1 MPQRCAASGRA
12 EVYGVEAGERMGGMM
27 TNSMGDWIWRVARL
41 AGATLLLLMAL
52 PGPAHAQYKIGPEDV
67 LHIAVL
73 GNKDLEMT
81 VTVQPDGRIFFPM
94 VGEIQAAGL
103 TVPQLTDQMTR
114 RLQSLIRD
122 AVVGVTVREVNSYKL
137 FLVGAVTRPGPYPV
151 RSEITLLQLLSLGG
165 GVAPGAELGQAYIV
179 RRDAKIPVNVKKL
192 LDEGDPSQNPVLLP
206 GDTVVIP
213 GSPLVPT
220 GAPGPGAPAGLAP
233 EAPVVFVMGEVRRPG
248 SIPFAKDL
256 TVVRAL
262 ALAGGF
268 TPFAS
273 PSKVMV
279 IRVEAAQRITL
290 RVDVADLLKGGEA
303 QDVVLRAGD
312 VIHVPESLF

>member
-1 MPQRCAASGRA
+1 
-12 EVYGVEAGERMGGMM
+12 M

-41 AGATLLLLMAL
+41 VGVTLLWLTAL

-94 VGEIQAAGL
+94 VGEVQAAGL
-103 TVPQLTDQMTR
+103 TVAQLTEQMTR
-114 RLQSLIRD
+114 RMQTLIRD
-122 AVVGVTVREVNSYKL
+122 AVVGVTVREVNSYKV
-137 FLVGAVTRPGPYPV
+137 FLVGAVMKPGPYPM
-151 RSEITLLQLLSLGG
+151 RSDITLLQLLSLGG

-179 RRDAKIPVNVKKL
+179 RRDARIPVNVKKL

-213 GSPLVPT
+213 GAPAALLGPAGVP
-220 GAPGPGAPAGLAP
+220 GLGMPAGLAP
-233 EAPVVFVMGEVRRPG
+233 ETPVIFVMGEVRRPG

-256 TVVRAL
+256 TVVKAL

-279 IRVEAAQRITL
+279 IRVEDAKRLTL
-290 RVDVADLLKGGEA
+290 PVNVTTLLKGGEA
-303 QDVVLRAGD
+303 QDIALRAGD

>member
-1 MPQRCAASGRA
+1 
-12 EVYGVEAGERMGGMM
+12 M
-27 TNSMGDWIWRVARL
+27 TNNMGDWIWRDARL
-41 AGATLLLLMAL
+41 IGASLLLLIGLA
-52 PGPAHAQYKIGPEDV
+52 GPAHAQYKIGPEDV
-67 LHIAVL
+67 LQIAVL

-81 VTVQPDGRIFFPM
+81 VTVQPDGRIFFPT

-103 TVPQLTDQMTR
+103 TVPQLTEQMTR
-114 RLQSLIRD
+114 QMRTLIRD
-122 AVVGVTVREVNSYKL
+122 AVVGVTVKEVNSYKL
-137 FLVGAVTRPGPYPV
+137 FLVGAVTKPGPYPV

-206 GDTVVIP
+206 GDTVVVP
-213 GSPLVPT
+213 GAPAAPLAPG
-220 GAPGPGAPAGLAP
+220 GAPGPGAPGAFAP
-233 EAPVVFVMGEVRRPG
+233 GVEPPVVFVMGEVRRPG

-256 TVVRAL
+256 TVVKAL

-273 PSKVMV
+273 PSRVIV
-279 IRVEAAQRITL
+279 IREEAAKRLTL
-290 RVDVADLLKGGEA
+290 PVNVSALLKGGEA
-303 QDVVLRAGD
+303 QDVLLKAGD
-312 VIHVPESLF
+312 VINVPESLF